1 MQSNLAEQPTMR
13 NLFECLTEIHIF
25 FILLLIC
32 QLSQVTACDTDKY
45 EHDGVCCP
53 LCSAG
58 NAVAKHCTVQT
69 DTECNPC
76 PPGEYIEHPN
86 GFEKCLKCKTC
97 KGGSGLQIEQECTS
111 TLNTICKPK
120 KGYYCIRTNCAM
132 AKIHSTCPAGHGV
145 KEKGTQLN
153 DTMCE
158 MCPAGMFSRTKSS
171 TEACMNW
178 TACDELNLQ
187 LFEPG
192 SSDADVKCA
201 EANNNLRIIIPVIAI
216 AVIIFILIGAIVFWR
231 YPELR
236 PLQAA
241 AAAAVAAEEPGSRL
255 ASSPEDLKELRISR
269 GDKPSPAGTN
279 INVNVSESISMLLR
293 NNEQPE
299 CKVVEIGRGGK
310 PSPAGNHINVND
322 SESISMPLRSNEQPE
337 CKVVEEHQQSEPQP
351 NLPLFTWSLV
361 DFIEEGNGFVEDGKR
376 CIHSSSGRFFQDPRH
391 KISEDFSVFRP

>member
-1 MQSNLAEQPTMR
+1 MNLDEIMVLKTKMNPEGDIVMSELIVQGFSDQFRIHEFENPTDFR
-13 NLFECLTEIHIF
+13 GEELIKIF

-58 NAVAKHCTVQT
+58 NVVAKHCTVQT

-76 PPGEYIEHPN
+76 PSGEYIGHPN

-120 KGYYCIRTNCAM
+120 KGHYCIRTNCAM

-153 DTMCE
+153 DTVCD
-158 MCPAGMFSRTKSS
+158 MCPAGTFSRTKSS

-178 TACDELNLQ
+178 TVCDELNLQ

-216 AVIIFILIGAIVFWR
+216 AVIILILIGAIVFWR

-236 PLQAA
+236 PRLVQSLKVLEFETLFFKAFKLLRNLEVQAA

-255 ASSPEDLKELRISR
+255 ASSPEDLKELRVCR
-269 GDKPSPAGTN
+269 REGT
-279 INVNVSESISMLLR
+279 
-293 NNEQPE
+293 P
-299 CKVVEIGRGGK
+299 GRGLAPG
-310 PSPAGNHINVND
+310 
-322 SESISMPLRSNEQPE
+322 LCR
-337 CKVVEEHQQSEPQP
+337 
-351 NLPLFTWSLV
+351 
-361 DFIEEGNGFVEDGKR
+361 EGAPD
-376 CIHSSSGRFFQDPRH
+376 RFP
-391 KISEDFSVFRP
+391 